1 MAKQRSW
8 TNTWINAF
16 SSLSTTIKT
25 TDQNSC
31 QWWTSR
37 RWLSLIVVLKCHH
50 LSSLTAIS
58 QGHPLTGT
66 HRKRQTSMRG
76 WVTTKQSRQPR
87 EWRKLGI
94 KERSLWS
101 EPRKRWLKIS
111 KAKESLLTLMWV
123 TRSEYSPRTERH
135 SVSVKN
141 LITKWP
147 APSSFLL
154 AKAIPIEL
162 NSQTS

>member
-8 TNTWINAF
+8 TNTWINA
-16 SSLSTTIKT
+16 SGSLSTTIKT
-25 TDQNSC
+25 TGQNSC

-37 RWLSLIVVLKCHH
+37 RWPSLIVVLKCHR
-50 LSSLTAIS
+50 LSSLTATS
-58 QGHPLTGT
+58 QGHPLTET
-66 HRKRQTSMRG
+66 HCKRQTSTRE
-76 WVTTKQSRQPR
+76 WVTTKQFRQLR
-87 EWRKLGI
+87 EWRKLEI
-94 KERSLWS
+94 KERSLWP
-101 EPRKRWLKIS
+101 ELRKRWLKIL
-111 KAKESLLTLMWV
+111 KAKESLLTLIWA

-154 AKAIPIEL
+154 MKAIPIEL
-162 NSQTS
+162 NFWTS